1 VIVKL
6 WLTIHAGGVVMIRWY
21 VRSVANPD
29 GRIEV
34 LYFDGCP
41 STDAFLPRL
50 RDLLARVGATD
61 RLELRR
67 VETILDAERE
77 RFLGSPSV
85 RVDGYDI
92 EPGADERTDYGLKCR
107 LYRTENGMQGEP
119 PTDWVL
125 AALGLSASSETRS
138 DPHD

>member
-1 VIVKL
+1 
-6 WLTIHAGGVVMIRWY
+6 M
-21 VRSVANPD
+21 ANPD

-50 RDLLARVGATD
+50 RHLLAQLGATD

-67 VETILDAERE
+67 VETIGDAERE

-107 LYRTENGMQGEP
+107 LYRTESGMQGEP

-125 AALGLSASSETRS
+125 AALGLAASSGKRS
-138 DPHD
+138 GPRD

>member
-1 VIVKL
+1 
-6 WLTIHAGGVVMIRWY
+6 
-21 VRSVANPD
+21 VANPD

-50 RDLLARVGATD
+50 RDLLAQVGATD

-67 VETILDAERE
+67 VETIGDAERQ

-85 RVDGYDI
+85 RVDGCDV

-107 LYRTENGMQGEP
+107 LYRTEGGMQGEP

-125 AALGLSASSETRS
+125 AALGLAASSGERS
-138 DPHD
+138 GSHR

>member
-1 VIVKL
+1 
-6 WLTIHAGGVVMIRWY
+6 
-21 VRSVANPD
+21 VAHSD

-41 STDAFLPRL
+41 GTDAFLPRL
-50 RDLLARVGATD
+50 RELLARLGAAD
-61 RLELRR
+61 RLALRR
-67 VETILDAERE
+67 VDTIGDAERV

-85 RVDGYDI
+85 RVNGHDI

-107 LYRTENGMQGEP
+107 LYRTESGMLGEP

-125 AALGLSASSETRS
+125 AALGLAASPGEQGPP
-138 DPHD
+138 D

>member
-1 VIVKL
+1 
-6 WLTIHAGGVVMIRWY
+6 M
-21 VRSVANPD
+21 ANPD

-50 RDLLARVGATD
+50 RDLLAQLGATD

-67 VETILDAERE
+67 VETIGDAERE

-107 LYRTENGMQGEP
+107 LYRNESGMQGEP

-125 AALGLSASSETRS
+125 AALGLAASSAKRS
-138 DPHD
+138 GPHD

>member
-1 VIVKL
+1 
-6 WLTIHAGGVVMIRWY
+6 M
-21 VRSVANPD
+21 ANPD

-50 RDLLARVGATD
+50 RDLLAQLGATD

-67 VETILDAERE
+67 VETIGDAERE

-107 LYRTENGMQGEP
+107 LYRTESGMQGEP

-125 AALGLSASSETRS
+125 AALGLAAPSGKRS
-138 DPHD
+138 GPHD

>member
-1 VIVKL
+1 M
-6 WLTIHAGGVVMIRWY
+6 A
-21 VRSVANPD
+21 SPD
-29 GRIEV
+29 GRIVV

-50 RDLLARVGATD
+50 RDLLAQLGATD

-67 VETILDAERE
+67 VDTIGDAERE

-92 EPGADERTDYGLKCR
+92 ELGADERTDYGLKCR
-107 LYRTENGMQGEP
+107 LYRTQSGMQGEP
-119 PTDWVL
+119 STDWLLGL
-125 AALGLSASSETRS
+125 AASSARRS
-138 DPHD
+138 GSHD

>member
-1 VIVKL
+1 
-6 WLTIHAGGVVMIRWY
+6 
-21 VRSVANPD
+21 VAHSD

-41 STDAFLPRL
+41 STNAFLPRL
-50 RDLLARVGATD
+50 RDLLAQVGATD
-61 RLELRR
+61 RLQLRR
-67 VETILDAERE
+67 VETIADAERE
-77 RFLGSPSV
+77 RFLGSPTV

-107 LYRTENGMQGEP
+107 LYRTESGKRGEP

-125 AALGLSASSETRS
+125 AALGLAASSGERS
-138 DPHD
+138 GSHG

>member
-1 VIVKL
+1 
-6 WLTIHAGGVVMIRWY
+6 
-21 VRSVANPD
+21 VANPD

-50 RDLLARVGATD
+50 RDLLAQLGATD

-67 VETILDAERE
+67 VETIGNAERE

-92 EPGADERTDYGLKCR
+92 EPGPDERTDYGLKCR
-107 LYRTENGMQGEP
+107 LYRTESGMQGEP
-119 PTDWVL
+119 PTDSVL
-125 AALGLSASSETRS
+125 AALGLADSSAKRS
-138 DPHD
+138 GPHD

>member
-1 VIVKL
+1 
-6 WLTIHAGGVVMIRWY
+6 
-21 VRSVANPD
+21 VANPV

-50 RDLLARVGATD
+50 RDLLAELGAAG

-67 VETILDAERE
+67 VETIGDAEQE

-85 RVDGYDI
+85 RVDGHDI
-92 EPGADERTDYGLKCR
+92 EPGAEERTDYGLKCR
-107 LYRTENGMQGEP
+107 LYRTESGMQGEP
-119 PTDWVL
+119 PTDLVL
-125 AALGLSASSETRS
+125 AALGLPASAAKSSGPR
-138 DPHD
+138 D

>member
-1 VIVKL
+1 
-6 WLTIHAGGVVMIRWY
+6 LTAHACGVVVIGWY
-21 VRSVANPD
+21 VRFVANPD

-34 LYFDGCP
+34 LYLDECP

-50 RDLLARVGATD
+50 RHLLAQLGATD
-61 RLELRR
+61 RLQLRR
-67 VETILDAERE
+67 VETIWDAEQA

-85 RVDGYDI
+85 RVDGSDI

-107 LYRTENGMQGEP
+107 LYRTDSGMQGAP
-119 PTDWVL
+119 PMDWVL

-138 DPHD
+138 GPHD